1 MALELQ
7 RIDPYDGDS
16 TSGVTYYGYATAG
29 TQEDEPKWSIKKKSV
44 VDGVLKY
51 EYPYIS
57 GTTSINANPAIYL
70 SDVTYIQLSGLR
82 WVNRSGYTYK

>member
-7 RIDPYDGDS
+7 RIDPYNGDS
-16 TSGVTYYGYATAG
+16 ITGVTYYGYAAAG
-29 TQEDEPKWSIKKKSV
+29 TQDTDSNWSIKRKSV

-57 GTTSINANPAIYL
+57 GTTLANTYPAISV
-70 SDVTYIQLSGLR
+70 SDVSYMRLSGLVWQSR
-82 WVNRSGYTYK
+82 ASYTYR

>member
-7 RIDPYDGDS
+7 RLDPWDGDS
-16 TSGVTYYGYATAG
+16 TSGITYYGFATAG
-29 TQEDEPKWSIKKKSV
+29 SQDADSLWSIKRRSV

-57 GTTSINANPAIYL
+57 GTTLANTYPAIMV
-70 SDVTYIQLSGLR
+70 DNVTYLQLSGLVWNFR
-82 WVNRSGYTYK
+82 TGYTYK

>member
-7 RIDPYDGDS
+7 RIDPWNGDS
-16 TSGVTYYGYATAG
+16 TTGVTYYGYAMAG
-29 TQEDEPKWSIKKKSV
+29 TQESEAKWSITRKTV

-57 GTTSINANPAIYL
+57 GTTMAETYPAIQ
-70 SDVTYIQLSGLR
+70 VNNVFYIQPSGLI
-82 WVNRSGYTYK
+82 WINRSGYNYR